1 VCSYGKADHCSYIA
15 GLVDHVRR
23 LTTSQT
29 TSELSPTASG
39 STLQNSAATTPGI
52 TESVVSDSKGH
63 HEHHF
68 AYAADSYRYLGSEAS
83 LIRSPR
89 LLSTAVQIPVQ
100 DDDDLKISFTQ
111 SSTRAHELVGIYL
124 EVIHPLY
131 PILDLSARY
140 LFKEPPP
147 SLTDT
152 ESFHL
157 IMVYSIACH
166 IMPSNTWKGHP
177 EHQWNPSG
185 HLSFQQAN
193 AAKYQML
200 AGAKFDEAMFY
211 LEAATSE
218 PTIDT
223 LRSILLLVIHSLF
236 DPKKGNIGQQL
247 ALATRLAL
255 TLDSQTVQELG
266 PKGAEVMRNLHST
279 IFSMENE
286 VASTLDR
293 PSTFPEPVR
302 NRRVIKAALD

>member
-1 VCSYGKADHCSYIA
+1 VCLHGKANHCSYIA

-23 LTTSQT
+23 LTSSTA
-29 TSELSPTASG
+29 SELSPTTSG
-39 STLQNSAATTPGI
+39 STLQNSAATTPGLS
-52 TESVVSDSKGH
+52 ESVVSDSKAR

-68 AYAADSYRYLGSEAS
+68 AYAADSYRYLGSEAL

-111 SSTRAHELVGIYL
+111 SSTRAYELVEIYL
-124 EVIHPLY
+124 EVIQPLY

-140 LFKEPPP
+140 LAKDPPFN
-147 SLTDT
+147 LTDT

-157 IMVYSIACH
+157 IMIYSIACH

-193 AAKYQML
+193 AAKYQIL
-200 AGAKFDEAMFY
+200 AGAKFDEAMFF
-211 LEAATSE
+211 LEGATSD

-223 LRSILLLVIHSLF
+223 LRSILLLVIHSMF

-255 TLDSQTVQELG
+255 TLDSQMVQELG
-266 PKGAEVMRNLHST
+266 SEGAEVMRNLHST
-279 IFSMENE
+279 IFGMENE

-302 NRRVIKAALD
+302 ICRAIDTALN